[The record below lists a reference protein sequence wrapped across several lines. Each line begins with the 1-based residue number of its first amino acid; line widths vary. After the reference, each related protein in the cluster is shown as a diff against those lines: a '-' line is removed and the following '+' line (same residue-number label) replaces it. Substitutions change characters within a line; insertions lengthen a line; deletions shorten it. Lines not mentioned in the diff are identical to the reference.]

1 MAVQNV
7 DNSINI
13 TYFTSNTLNNYELS
27 NKNEN
32 ATQLRH
38 EKKLFVSVNESTNN
52 SHLNQLKTDNQT
64 NIPIKDKNA

>member
-1 MAVQNV
+1 MVVQNV
-7 DNSINI
+7 LNSIDI

-38 EKKLFVSVNESTNN
+38 EKKLFVSMNESTNN
-52 SHLNQLKTDNQT
+52 SHLNLLKTDNQT
-64 NIPIKDKNA
+64 NIPIKENNA

>member
-7 DNSINI
+7 LNSIDI
-13 TYFTSNTLNNYELS
+13 TYFTSNTINNYELS

-38 EKKLFVSVNESTNN
+38 EKKLFVRGENLQIT
-52 SHLNQLKTDNQT
+52 L
-64 NIPIKDKNA
+64 I

>member
-1 MAVQNV
+1 MAVLNV
-7 DNSINI
+7 LNSIDI

-38 EKKLFVSVNESTNN
+38 EKKLFVSMNESTNN
-52 SHLNQLKTDNQT
+52 SHLNQLKTDKQT
-64 NIPIKDKNA
+64 NIPIKENNA

>member
-7 DNSINI
+7 LNSIDI

-38 EKKLFVSVNESTNN
+38 EKKLFVSMNESTNN
-52 SHLNQLKTDNQT
+52 SHLNMLKTDNQP
-64 NIPIKDKNA
+64 NIPIKDNNA